1 MRIINILGLTIFI
14 YLGIKYN
21 IYISYII
28 YFNGLIF
35 HTHENNEVIKLYD
48 LLFNVFIALNMIYH
62 CKNLLLYSLFIF
74 IIYSFNNYLYKNKY
88 ISRIFCD
95 IIHVFGVMIP
105 SSYCL
110 YLYNIQYKYEICKN
124 NL

>member
-110 YLYNIQYKYEICKN
+110 YLYNIQYKYEIYKN

>member
-1 MRIINILGLTIFI
+1 MIIINILGLTIFI

-48 LLFNVFIALNMIYH
+48 LIFNIFIALYMMYNCYIII
-62 CKNLLLYSLFIF
+62 LYSLFII
-74 IIYSFNNYLYKNKY
+74 IIYSFNNFLYKNKY
-88 ISRIFCD
+88 ISRIYSD

-110 YLYNIQYKYEICKN
+110 YLYNTQ
-124 NL
+124 